1 MRKLML
7 LSLAL
12 LSFSAFAEGPSVKI
26 TSYVYINQERKVA
39 ELCGVVSNAATT
51 PTFVQITVDE
61 TSKRPAT
68 YNTWAGADGKFC
80 SVVVSYYGTAIAKA
94 Q

>member
-1 MRKLML
+1 MRKFML

-12 LSFSAFAEGPSVKI
+12 ISFNAFAEAPSVKI
-26 TSYVYINQERKVA
+26 TSYVYVNQERKVA
-39 ELCGVVSNAATT
+39 ELCGVVSNATTT

-68 YNTWAGADGKFC
+68 YNTWVGADGKFC
-80 SVVVSYYGTAIAKA
+80 TVVVSYYGTAIAKA